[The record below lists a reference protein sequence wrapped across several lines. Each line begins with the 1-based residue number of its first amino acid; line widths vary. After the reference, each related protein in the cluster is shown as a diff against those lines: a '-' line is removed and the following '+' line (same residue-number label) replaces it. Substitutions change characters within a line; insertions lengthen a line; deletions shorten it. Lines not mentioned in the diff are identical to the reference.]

1 MKPSRRSR
9 VGIIIF
15 AVAVASLAVTWA
27 TDTVMSNRE
36 QTRKDSNAGARLT
49 NRMKGVRV
57 DEFTTALT
65 VAIVLGLLNFFVKP
79 ILVLFTLPVTFF
91 TLGLFLLVI
100 NAIMILLCDE
110 FVDGFEVSS
119 FWTAMLFSIILSLSQ
134 SLVYQIT
141 GDTK

>member
-1 MKPSRRSR
+1 MKLLIRILITAIL
-9 VGIIIF
+9 VLVIAKI
-15 AVAVASLAVTWA
+15 
-27 TDTVMSNRE
+27 
-36 QTRKDSNAGARLT
+36 
-49 NRMKGVRV
+49 MKGVIV

-79 ILVLFTLPVTFF
+79 VLVLFTLPVTMF

-100 NAIMILLCDE
+100 NAVMILLCDH
-110 FVDGFEVSS
+110 FVEGFRVSS

-141 GDTK
+141 GDAKK

>member
-1 MKPSRRSR
+1 MKLLFR
-9 VGIIIF
+9 ILITAI
-15 AVAVASLAVTWA
+15 LALVI
-27 TDTVMSNRE
+27 S
-36 QTRKDSNAGARLT
+36 KL
-49 NRMKGVRV
+49 MKGVII

-79 ILVLFTLPVTFF
+79 ILILLTLPVTFF

-100 NAIMILLCDE
+100 NAIIILLCDH
-110 FVDGFEVSS
+110 FVEGFSVNS
-119 FWTAMLFSIILSLSQ
+119 FWTAMIFSIILSLSQ

>member
-1 MKPSRRSR
+1 MKLLLR
-9 VGIIIF
+9 IF
-15 AVAVASLAVTWA
+15 ITAIL
-27 TDTVMSNRE
+27 VM
-36 QTRKDSNAGARLT
+36 AIAYL
-49 NRMKGVRV
+49 MKGVIV

-65 VAIVLGLLNFFVKP
+65 VAVVLGLLNFFVKP
-79 ILVLFTLPVTFF
+79 ILVLFTLPVTIL

-100 NAIMILLCDE
+100 NTIMIMLCDY
-110 FVDGFEVSS
+110 FIDGFRISS

>member
-1 MKPSRRSR
+1 MKLLFRILITALL
-9 VGIIIF
+9 VLG
-15 AVAVASLAVTWA
+15 LA
-27 TDTVMSNRE
+27 
-36 QTRKDSNAGARLT
+36 KI
-49 NRMKGVRV
+49 MKGVIV

-79 ILVLFTLPVTFF
+79 ILVLFTLPVTVI

-100 NAIMILLCDE
+100 NTIMIQLCDY
-110 FVDGFEVSS
+110 FIDGFRISS
-119 FWTAMLFSIILSLSQ
+119 FWTAMLFSIVLSLSQ

>member
-1 MKPSRRSR
+1 MKLLFRILITAIL
-9 VGIIIF
+9 VLVIAKI
-15 AVAVASLAVTWA
+15 
-27 TDTVMSNRE
+27 
-36 QTRKDSNAGARLT
+36 
-49 NRMKGVRV
+49 MKGVIV

-79 ILVLFTLPVTFF
+79 ILVLFTLPVTIF

-100 NAIMILLCDE
+100 NAIMILLCDH
-110 FVDGFEVSS
+110 FVEGFHVSS

-141 GDTK
+141 GDAKK